1 MFPKIFKAISQGI
14 QELLPKNCNLQKND
28 KFPTLLA
35 AILDIG

>member
-1 MFPKIFKAISQGI
+1 MFSQTFKAISQGI
-14 QELLPKNCNLQKND
+14 RELLPKNCNLQKND